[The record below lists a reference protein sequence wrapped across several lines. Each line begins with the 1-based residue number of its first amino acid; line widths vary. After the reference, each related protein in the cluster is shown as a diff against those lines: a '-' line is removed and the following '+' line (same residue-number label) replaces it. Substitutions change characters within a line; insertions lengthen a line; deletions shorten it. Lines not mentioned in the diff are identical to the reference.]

1 MSINLKELFGK
12 KEQPVDL
19 MATPTGQGSGG
30 KRVNGLPSLIVVF
43 FVLLAVGGIAY
54 VTHLRSQNK
63 IVPGATQPLDQKKEG
78 RSASQMANEA
88 TSKWL
93 SGIIPSDAQPGRGLP
108 DMPDVQET
116 KKTNEKEPAANTFS
130 NANAKFS
137 VPVDPY
143 FEDRIRIRERRTQAL
158 EAALQSKVGIQMS
171 ELRSRQTTAR
181 DVTAQLADTRQRIA
195 SMGDPTSAYQS
206 RLTQQNGPS
215 GTDGLYRSA
224 ATGKNDVRQFEQT
237 DSWNLDSQVQAP
249 ASPYMLR
256 TGFVI
261 PATMISGINSDL
273 PGQVMA
279 QVSQNVWDTATGRFL
294 LIPQGTRLIGAYS
307 SDVAY
312 GQERVLMAWQRL
324 IFPDGKVLDIH
335 AMPGADSA
343 GYAGFSDQVNNHW
356 FRTISSAILMSGVI
370 AAVDL
375 SQDNT
380 NSSDSSDRQRAGDA
394 LSEALGQ
401 TLGQVLGQI
410 ISKNLN
416 ISPTLEIRPGY
427 RFNVIAVKDMTL
439 PGPYQAFNY

>member
-279 QVSQNVWDTATGRFL
+279 HVFHQVFLPIQAFQSQFHLLASLVIRF
-294 LIPQGTRLIGAYS
+294 PRLINSG
-307 SDVAY
+307 
-312 GQERVLMAWQRL
+312 
-324 IFPDGKVLDIH
+324 
-335 AMPGADSA
+335 SA
-343 GYAGFSDQVNNHW
+343 NLED
-356 FRTISSAILMSGVI
+356 RTTRGH
-370 AAVDL
+370 
-375 SQDNT
+375 
-380 NSSDSSDRQRAGDA
+380 
-394 LSEALGQ
+394 
-401 TLGQVLGQI
+401 
-410 ISKNLN
+410 
-416 ISPTLEIRPGY
+416 
-427 RFNVIAVKDMTL
+427 FL
-439 PGPYQAFNY
+439 P